1 VNKRIQELAD
11 QAKVLDYSTW
21 DSYNQKTIDHYK
33 FDKEKFAQL
42 IVQECGQW
50 IINNAGAMEHLGPE
64 YFAKAMIKDFGVE
77 S

>member
-1 VNKRIQELAD
+1 MNELIEKFAIDCAGQMVWNFPKDPEEFTFTCDELA
-11 QAKVLDYSTW
+11 
-21 DSYNQKTIDHYK
+21 
-33 FDKEKFAQL
+33 KFAQL

-50 IINNAGAMEHLGPE
+50 IIDNAGAMEHLGPE